1 MWGGIIPFLFEKGFI
16 NARVGV
22 LMSVYV
28 SKSLEDTA
36 LLGRK
41 IAEKIK
47 DNDIIAYFG
56 GMGMG
61 KTTLTRSIVEAMGGG
76 DCVSSPTFAI
86 VNEYHGKCSIYHFD
100 MYRVNNWDDLYS
112 TGFFD
117 YLDNGI
123 IIIEW
128 SENIEPFLP
137 EERINITIKRISD
150 NEREIIIEGA
160 EKL

>member
-1 MWGGIIPFLFEKGFI
+1 
-16 NARVGV
+16 
-22 LMSVYV
+22 MSVYV

-47 DNDIIAYFG
+47 VNDIIAYFG

-117 YLDNGI
+117 YIDNGL

-128 SENIEPFLP
+128 SENIENALP
-137 EERINITIKRISD
+137 DNIIRISISHGNDENERIF
-150 NEREIIIEGA
+150 EIEG
-160 EKL
+160 LDI

>member
-1 MWGGIIPFLFEKGFI
+1 
-16 NARVGV
+16 
-22 LMSVYV
+22 MSVYV

-36 LLGRK
+36 LLGKR

-47 DNDIIAYFG
+47 EDSVIAYFG

-61 KTTLTRSIVEAMGGG
+61 KTTLTRSIVEALGGG

-86 VNEYHGKCSIYHFD
+86 VNEYQGKCSIYHFD
-100 MYRVNNWDDLYS
+100 MYRVTNWDDLYS

-128 SENIEPFLP
+128 SENIENALP
-137 EERINITIKRISD
+137 DNTIKIYISHGNDENERIFK
-150 NEREIIIEGA
+150 IEG
-160 EKL
+160 LDV